1 VGMHPIPVVHGC
13 TLGEMARMING
24 EKWLAGKRTCNL
36 TVVPCLNYDHRSFY
50 EPPVP
55 PSPNLRSLQALYLYP
70 SLCLFEGTKV
80 SVGRG
85 TENPFTCYGFPG
97 YSGGKFSFTPE
108 TGNRLYGGTLCK
120 GECPGA
126 EEMQTLRNR
135 GFTLSYLLDA
145 YKHWKD
151 SSAFFV
157 PFFDKLAGTDALRK
171 QVVAGMQEKEI
182 RKSWKKALSH
192 YKKTRK
198 KYLLYRDFEN

>member
-1 VGMHPIPVVHGC
+1 MTRFKFLQSSNDLDRIARSSSSRAKSKQ
-13 TLGEMARMING
+13 TLE
-24 EKWLAGKRTCNL
+24 T
-36 TVVPCLNYDHRSFY
+36 
-50 EPPVP
+50 
-55 PSPNLRSLQALYLYP
+55 
-70 SLCLFEGTKV
+70 
-80 SVGRG
+80 
-85 TENPFTCYGFPG
+85 
-97 YSGGKFSFTPE
+97 KFSFTPE